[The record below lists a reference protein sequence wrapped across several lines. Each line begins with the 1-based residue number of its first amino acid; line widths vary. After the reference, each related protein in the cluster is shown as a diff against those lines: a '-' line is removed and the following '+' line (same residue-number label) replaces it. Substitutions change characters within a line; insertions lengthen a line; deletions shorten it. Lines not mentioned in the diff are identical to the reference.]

1 MMTSTTMQKTMDQL
15 YSLTETVGD
24 PTMIALARFLNERIA
39 KPESFVVMLGE
50 TSSGKTTIINGLLG
64 SEWIKTGAAPTT
76 GTIIEVMDDTQREQE
91 VEFYAVNRD
100 ATLEELSYP
109 MFQQLAARPDPELQ
123 RLRLVTRK
131 LPRQLTNLRLFDT
144 PGYGSIV
151 EQHEELLKE
160 FVPNSDILIYVVS
173 YRVGFKENDHHFMQY
188 ISELI
193 NKDTEVVLVINRA
206 PQGVASADKR
216 VEEIKGYAE
225 DCLHRKLSPFIVH
238 SLVTEDGPRL
248 PEAPA
253 LWDHVRRLL
262 EADHRQANLLRAFKV
277 YQRGLLLDLKQL
289 AEKELI
295 QAQVTESDI
304 TSLQEALDELFTV
317 EQQINEMMETEFSKL
332 DGTLGKW
339 FEHAKKETA
348 KRLETEIRATNK
360 WVSKDECVGFVQ
372 AHLLPLHIKNETK
385 MIAGHI
391 QDTLERL
398 DQQIQSMLNT
408 AVTRFETQVEM
419 KASIY
424 TPLLI
429 NLSNRVAQKAAGAGL
444 QAFSDSSA
452 GQAAPER
459 V

>member
-1 MMTSTTMQKTMDQL
+1 M
-15 YSLTETVGD
+15 
-24 PTMIALARFLNERIA
+24 
-39 KPESFVVMLGE
+39 
-50 TSSGKTTIINGLLG
+50 
-64 SEWIKTGAAPTT
+64 
-76 GTIIEVMDDTQREQE
+76 
-91 VEFYAVNRD
+91 
-100 ATLEELSYP
+100 
-109 MFQQLAARPDPELQ
+109 
-123 RLRLVTRK
+123 
-131 LPRQLTNLRLFDT
+131 
-144 PGYGSIV
+144 
-151 EQHEELLKE
+151 
-160 FVPNSDILIYVVS
+160 
-173 YRVGFKENDHHFMQY
+173 
-188 ISELI
+188 
-193 NKDTEVVLVINRA
+193 
-206 PQGVASADKR
+206 
-216 VEEIKGYAE
+216 
-225 DCLHRKLSPFIVH
+225 
-238 SLVTEDGPRL
+238 
-248 PEAPA
+248 
-253 LWDHVRRLL
+253 
-262 EADHRQANLLRAFKV
+262 RAFKV

-385 MIAGHI
+385 MIAYHI

-429 NLSNRVAQKAAGAGL
+429 NLSNRVAQKAAVL
-444 QAFSDSSA
+444 TCRLFSDSSA